1 MISAHAGHAENAVVY
16 QSRQAYMQCSKNN
29 S

>member
-1 MISAHAGHAENAVVY
+1 MTPVHEGHAENAVVY
-16 QSRQAYMQCSKNN
+16 QSGQAYMQCSKNN